1 MKAMI
6 CLFSVLLVLTLLS
19 SCGKKKKPVPQ
30 PEPVNKAPTAS
41 AGADQSVDEETTVTL
56 AGSGTDS
63 DGSIVSYSWT
73 QLSGSMVTIQDAS
86 MATATF
92 LSPTLISTTTL
103 SFQLTVTDD
112 KGATASDTVD
122 VVVNPVNSPPVAN
135 AGGDQSVDE
144 QTSVTL
150 SGSGTDVDGSIDS
163 YSWLQI
169 AGADVV
175 LSDAAIATPSFTAPA
190 TTSMITLSFE
200 LTVTDN
206 EGATATDQVDI
217 VVNPVTVPPTVDA
230 GADFSRLEKT
240 TVFLNA
246 TAQDT
251 DGTIA
256 QYLWQQTSG
265 IPVTLTDATMATSS
279 FIAPEITSPDLT
291 VTETLAFD
299 ITVTDNEGATA
310 TDNIVIII
318 KNAQPAVVATGTL
331 NDTGEVFC
339 RDNIETDGDIPHGD
353 INLNCNDL
361 VDADGDLIPE
371 GQDGDYGRDLL
382 NNDDS
387 DGHAGF
393 SFTKLDQDGNPLPL
407 DATSWSCVRDNVTGF
422 VWEVKT
428 TDGGLQHNQ
437 NVYSWYSSDTAS
449 NGGNAGTQNGG
460 VCSGTDCDTES
471 YVTAINQMGLCG
483 AADWHLPTIQQL
495 FSISDFQLANT
506 SIDTNFFP
514 NVAANTSVWTAST
527 SAQSTDQVW
536 TIRFS
541 GFSQST
547 SAKSANATVRLVRGS
562 N

>member
-1 MKAMI
+1 MKPI
-6 CLFSVLLVLTLLS
+6 TGIFSVLLVLTLLS
-19 SCGKKKKPVPQ
+19 ACGHKKKPVLP
-30 PEPVNKAPTAS
+30 PAPVNNAPS
-41 AGADQSVDEETTVTL
+41 ANAGSDQSVDEETTVTL
-56 AGSGTDS
+56 TGSGTDT

-73 QLSGSMVTIQDAS
+73 QLSGSMVTIQDAG

-92 LSPTLISTTTL
+92 LSPTLITTTTL
-103 SFQLTVTDD
+103 SFELTVTDD

-135 AGGDQSVDE
+135 AGGDQAVDE
-144 QTSVTL
+144 QTTVTL
-150 SGSGTDVDGSIDS
+150 TGSGTDVDGTIDS

-175 LSDAAIATPSFTAPA
+175 LSDAAIVTPSFTAPQ
-190 TTSMITLSFE
+190 TSSTITLSFE

-217 VVNPVTVPPTVDA
+217 TVNPVTVPPTVDA

-265 IPVTLTDATMATSS
+265 ITVTLMDATTASSS
-279 FIAPEITSPDLT
+279 FIAPEITSPDLS

-299 ITVTDNEGATA
+299 ITVTDDQGATA
-310 TDNIVIII
+310 TDNVVIVI
-318 KNAQPAVVATGTL
+318 KNAQPPIVASGIL
-331 NDTGEVFC
+331 NDTGQVFC
-339 RDNIETDGDIPHGD
+339 RDSIVSDGDIPHAD

-371 GQDGDYGRDLL
+371 GQDGDYGRDLSD
-382 NNDDS
+382 NDDS

-437 NVYSWYSSDTAS
+437 NVYSWYSSDTVS

-460 VCSGTDCDTES
+460 VCSGSDCDTES

-495 FSISDFQLANT
+495 FSILDFQLNI
-506 SIDTNFFP
+506 SLDTNFFP
-514 NVAANTSVWTAST
+514 NVAINNTVWTS
-527 SAQSTDQVW
+527 
-536 TIRFS
+536 
-541 GFSQST
+541 ST
-547 SAKSANATVRLVRGS
+547 SAKSTDKAWVMSSSSIIQSSFSKSGNSTVRLVRGE